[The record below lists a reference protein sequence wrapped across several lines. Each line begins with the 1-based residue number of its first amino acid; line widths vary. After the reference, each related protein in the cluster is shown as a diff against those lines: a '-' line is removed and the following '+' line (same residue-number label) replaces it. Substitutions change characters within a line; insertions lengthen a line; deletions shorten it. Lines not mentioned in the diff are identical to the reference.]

1 MITSR
6 IIILKKL
13 SKILLIMNN
22 QLFYKIPEKE
32 LVSKILSYFIPDIFD
47 TNFYFTRKDIED
59 KNILEDMKDDLH
71 VLSTYY
77 LPCKRKI
84 YFTNVNS
91 KKIITILRQILKNHN
106 YKINS
111 VEKYSKGKKFLLY
124 NLDLI
129 EDNTENDNKNYD
141 LTVNFD

>member
-1 MITSR
+1 M
-6 IIILKKL
+6 
-13 SKILLIMNN
+13 
-22 QLFYKIPEKE
+22 KE
-32 LVSKILSYFIPDIFD
+32 
-47 TNFYFTRKDIED
+47 
-59 KNILEDMKDDLH
+59 DLD
-71 VLSTYY
+71 VLSNYY

>member
-1 MITSR
+1 
-6 IIILKKL
+6 
-13 SKILLIMNN
+13 MNN

-59 KNILEDMKDDLH
+59 KNILEDMKEDLD
-71 VLSTYY
+71 VLSNYY

>member
-1 MITSR
+1 
-6 IIILKKL
+6 
-13 SKILLIMNN
+13 MNN

-59 KNILEDMKDDLH
+59 KNILKDMKEDLD
-71 VLSTYY
+71 VLSNYY

>member
-1 MITSR
+1 
-6 IIILKKL
+6 
-13 SKILLIMNN
+13 MNN

-59 KNILEDMKDDLH
+59 KNILKDMKEDLD
-71 VLSTYY
+71 VLSNYY

-124 NLDLI
+124 NLELI

>member
-1 MITSR
+1 
-6 IIILKKL
+6 
-13 SKILLIMNN
+13 MNN

>member
-47 TNFYFTRKDIED
+47 TNFYFTRKDIEN
-59 KNILEDMKDDLH
+59 KNILEDMKEDLD
-71 VLSTYY
+71 VLSNYY

>member
-1 MITSR
+1 
-6 IIILKKL
+6 
-13 SKILLIMNN
+13 MNN

-59 KNILEDMKDDLH
+59 KNILKDMKEDLD
-71 VLSTYY
+71 VLSNYY

-106 YKINS
+106 YKINY

>member
-59 KNILEDMKDDLH
+59 KNILEDMKEDLD
-71 VLSTYY
+71 VLSNYY